1 MNTINKVLS
10 PILLGL
16 LAIGMLL
23 TPTVSH
29 AAGTLSTDAAS
40 RFSTVPHNAAIQDA
54 LREHNADMIV
64 VMTDGIPE
72 TLLGAARIKLD
83 EVTGRTSIHG
93 QDPIYSFLSMV
104 YQPELWWTARV
115 LPVEHPRVAEIL
127 GATDKW
133 ISAEF
138 VAKNPG
144 RTKLQTEAADS
155 FRLRDELKAVTD
167 RLNAAEQVSRLKNR
181 DLALSNLA
189 TPMLSE
195 ESILELVENP
205 AAKAEAIAKRAE
217 LLKRYEGEKPF
228 GEAVAKLFDRVNRI
242 GHLHEELLLVP
253 NTEDIR
259 GDWVAPGA
267 TLIRA
272 TRLSTAGGV
281 LDKTLA
287 ASFATG
293 SAEMI
298 GRAIGEFLDAA
309 RETGAYPSETR
320 RHVKNLYLRISPFR
334 SAAWV
339 YLVCAIL
346 YGFYF
351 FWNTPWMRKTATALF
366 LGGFMFHTMAVGT
379 RLYLTGHMPVS
390 NMYESITFVSWA
402 AMLMA
407 GFGEL
412 VSKRGALGL
421 GATIL
426 GFLLLTGSSFM
437 PLHDTRLH
445 PLRAVL
451 NSYWLNIHVTMM
463 LVSYAAF
470 GLAAMFA
477 GAYLIKALLKRE
489 SLFGDTPVMT
499 MQQTEEFAY
508 RLVQVGWPILTLGIT
523 LGAVWADTAW
533 GRYWGWDPK
542 ETWAFITWIVY
553 TIYLHTRIVMGWRGR
568 LSATCCVLGFAC
580 VMITWLGVS
589 YHPWFAG
596 GLHTYASPT

>member
-1 MNTINKVLS
+1 M
-10 PILLGL
+10 LGQ
-16 LAIGMLL
+16 
-23 TPTVSH
+23 TFTH
-29 AAGTLSTDAAS
+29 AAGTLSTDTAS
-40 RFSTVPHNAAIQDA
+40 RFSTVPHNPEIQAA
-54 LREHNADMIV
+54 LRAHNADMII

-115 LPVEHPRVAEIL
+115 LPVEHPRIAEIL

-133 ISAEF
+133 ISPEF
-138 VAKNPG
+138 VAKNPE
-144 RTKLQTEAADS
+144 RQKLQVAASES
-155 FRLRDELKAVTD
+155 FRLRDELRAVTD
-167 RLNAAEQVSRLKNR
+167 RLNAAEQVSRLENR
-181 DLALSNLA
+181 ELALSNLV
-189 TPMLSE
+189 TPTLTE
-195 ESILELVENP
+195 AAILELVENP
-205 AAKAEAIAKRAE
+205 SAKNETIAKRAE
-217 LLKRYEGEKPF
+217 LLAKYEAEKPF
-228 GEAVAKLFDRVNRI
+228 GEAVAKLFERVNRI

-253 NTEDIR
+253 NPEDIR
-259 GDWVAPGA
+259 GDWVVPGA
-267 TLIRA
+267 TLLNA
-272 TRLSTAGGV
+272 TRVSTAAAV

-293 SAEMI
+293 SAEML
-298 GRAIGEFLDAA
+298 GRAVGEFLDAA
-309 RETGAYPSETR
+309 RESRAYPSETR
-320 RHVKNLYLRISPFR
+320 RHVKNLYLRVSPFR

-351 FWNTPWMRKTATALF
+351 FWDAGWMRKLATVLF
-366 LGGFMFHTMAVGT
+366 IGGFLLHTMAVGT

-407 GFGEL
+407 AIGEGF
-412 VSKRGALGL
+412 SRRGALGL
-421 GATIL
+421 GAAIL

-477 GAYLIKALLKRE
+477 GSYLIKALLKRE
-489 SLFGDTPVMT
+489 SLFGSVPVMT

-568 LSATCCVLGFAC
+568 LSATCCVLGFTC

>member
-1 MNTINKVLS
+1 MKTFAPVRSPLVLG
-10 PILLGL
+10 ILALCLIFGQSV
-16 LAIGMLL
+16 AR
-23 TPTVSH
+23 
-29 AAGTLSTDAAS
+29 AAGTLSTDTAS
-40 RFSTVPHNAAIQDA
+40 RFSTVPHNAQIQAA
-54 LREHNADMIV
+54 LRENNADMIV

-104 YQPELWWTARV
+104 YEPELWWTARV
-115 LPVEHPRVAEIL
+115 LPVEHPRIAEIL
-127 GATDKW
+127 GSTDKW
-133 ISAEF
+133 ISADF
-138 VAKNPG
+138 VAKNPE
-144 RTKLQTEAADS
+144 RAKLQTAAAES
-155 FRLRDELKAVTD
+155 FRLRDELRAVTD

-181 DLALSNLA
+181 EMALSNLT

-195 ESILELVENP
+195 ASILELVENP
-205 AAKAEAIAKRAE
+205 AAKADAIAKRAE
-217 LLKRYEGEKPF
+217 LLAKYELEKPF
-228 GEAVAKLFDRVNRI
+228 GEAVAKLFERVNRI

-259 GDWVAPGA
+259 GDWVVPGA
-267 TLIRA
+267 TLVRA
-272 TRLSTAGGV
+272 TRVSTAGGM

-287 ASFATG
+287 ATFASG
-293 SAEMI
+293 SAEML
-298 GRAIGEFLDAA
+298 GRAIGDFLDAA
-309 RETGAYPSETR
+309 RESQAYPSETR
-320 RHVKNLYLRISPFR
+320 RHVKNLYLRVSPFR

-346 YGFYF
+346 YGFFF
-351 FWNTPWMRKTATALF
+351 FWDKAWMRKTAMVLF
-366 LGGFMFHTMAVGT
+366 IGGFLLHTMAVGT

-407 GFGEL
+407 AFGEGA
-412 VSKRGALGL
+412 SKRGALGL
-421 GATIL
+421 GAAIL

-477 GAYLIKALLKRE
+477 GAYLVKALLKRE
-489 SLFGDTPVMT
+489 SLFGKVPVMT

-568 LSATCCVLGFAC
+568 LSATCCVIGFAC